1 MPAPHS
7 SLRRSLALLGCVAGL
22 SLAITADTALAQRGG
37 GGFAVRAGSGMGSM
51 SPSVT
56 KAHLK
61 KFAALLE
68 LDEVQLTTAED
79 FLAAFQ
85 AEHDVI
91 AKQMRKDSERIS
103 QEVQDSQDFSLF
115 REEMPKVMET
125 YRTAAEAQEK
135 QFFSDF
141 RSILTPGQEERWHK
155 VEKLHRRLR
164 SLPAGMLAGESVDLI
179 ATVEQLK
186 LAEPSP
192 ELAAMLD
199 RYEAELD
206 RALIDRDKLREEQ
219 TAGMMRGGEGGGFN
233 FDMEQIRK
241 SMTEMRKAGLSVC
254 EINQRFARSVETT
267 LPEDR
272 RAEFA
277 QQVRIES
284 FPRVYRETHAAKCLK
299 AAAAFNDLSA
309 EQKSTIA
316 EMLETY
322 EREVKSINTRW
333 ADAVLASEAD
343 GGGDPMSMF
352 MGGGESPAIAD
363 ARKAKRELDKT
374 TRDKLNALL
383 TEEQL
388 ERLPER
394 EDDAPGMGM
403 FRMGG

>member
-1 MPAPHS
+1 
-7 SLRRSLALLGCVAGL
+7 
-22 SLAITADTALAQRGG
+22 
-37 GGFAVRAGSGMGSM
+37 
-51 SPSVT
+51 
-56 KAHLK
+56 
-61 KFAALLE
+61 
-68 LDEVQLTTAED
+68 
-79 FLAAFQ
+79 
-85 AEHDVI
+85 
-91 AKQMRKDSERIS
+91 
-103 QEVQDSQDFSLF
+103 
-115 REEMPKVMET
+115 
-125 YRTAAEAQEK
+125 
-135 QFFSDF
+135 
-141 RSILTPGQEERWHK
+141 
-155 VEKLHRRLR
+155 
-164 SLPAGMLAGESVDLI
+164 
-179 ATVEQLK
+179 
-186 LAEPSP
+186 
-192 ELAAMLD
+192 
-199 RYEAELD
+199 
-206 RALIDRDKLREEQ
+206 
-219 TAGMMRGGEGGGFN
+219 MRGGEGGGFN

-254 EINQRFARSVETT
+254 EINQRFARSVEAT